1 MFYVDIKTIL
11 FIPFFMYTSYV
22 HVFCILIYLYHI
34 NMFQGNKDVRQNFSF
49 VGRPCV
55 RKSFNI
61 FGIQIQA
68 LEIFKTLEP
77 IFERHYYA
85 IYSKDEIPFSKFEQ
99 KLKTFF
105 VVIYNYI
112 LLFLQSYLIYEK
124 KWIMWHYFLI
134 TDLVW

>member
-11 FIPFFMYTSYV
+11 FIPFFYV
-22 HVFCILIYLYHI
+22 YKLCTCILHINLFI

-55 RKSFNI
+55 RKAFNI
-61 FGIQIQA
+61 SGIQIQA

-99 KLKTFF
+99 KLETFF
-105 VVIYNYI
+105 VVIYNYNSI
-112 LLFLQSYLIYEK
+112 IFTIIFDKTFNSN
-124 KWIMWHYFLI
+124 
-134 TDLVW
+134 